1 VNSVH
6 RTVRKVS
13 VVIPLLIFS
22 NCESSKLVK
31 IKTLVGLKNEEQAE
45 ASPSHLLLFQ
55 IHIFLLI

>member
-31 IKTLVGLKNEEQAE
+31 IKTLIGLKNEEQAE
-45 ASPSHLLLFQ
+45 ASQ
-55 IHIFLLI
+55 V